1 MFARVINTTMLYQ
14 TGASENRLRRTRRN
28 GHLVAIYEKNAANVQ
43 NLVITVVGDRNW
55 EKSPQHL

>member
-1 MFARVINTTMLYQ
+1 MFTRVINTTMLNQ

-28 GHLVAIYEKNAANVQ
+28 GDLVAIYEKNAANVQ

-55 EKSPQHL
+55 EKRSQHL